1 MVASKIAR
9 ENHAGVYHF
18 YITRERGT
26 QLIETIFSQAVCAAV
41 TDWRESVT
49 FEQVLEYL
57 ACPGELGHELVPAIE
72 RELNIRNCSCA
83 EVQAFAWAQPC
94 LKLNAIFQ
102 PSDLPDTP
110 TDFCPVPD
118 VEGTALARVTAIA
131 CLAAINSATVSYGS
145 ENGGDLFVNLVVFPP
160 GRGKFTVK
168 SADKMSGHT
177 DGVTFPLRGYRDP
190 ANSRIA
196 PSPDFVCLSA
206 LRNPKQVPTTVMP
219 LDRLMERLSQ
229 EHIDELQK
237 PQYIIGSQLTFR
249 DGMVDILGDELEVD
263 DAQLLFPMNGK
274 WWIRFS
280 HSTTQIAETDQK
292 SAQEAMDAMKRACAD
307 CVIAVP
313 LQPGDIALVNN
324 RNALHGRS
332 EPGSEYGAQTRWLLR
347 TYGLDISNIDP
358 GQWHEG
364 STFMLYP

>member
-1 MVASKIAR
+1 M
-9 ENHAGVYHF
+9 
-18 YITRERGT
+18 
-26 QLIETIFSQAVCAAV
+26 IEAIFSQAVRAAV
-41 TDWRESVT
+41 TGWRANVSL
-49 FEQVLEYL
+49 EQMLDYL
-57 ACPGELGHELVPAIE
+57 TRPADLGRELVPAIE
-72 RELNIRNCSCA
+72 HELNSRGTCCA
-83 EVQAFAWAQPC
+83 EVQAYAWAQPC
-94 LKLNAIFQ
+94 LKLESVFETSA
-102 PSDLPDTP
+102 LPDTP

-118 VEGTALARVTAIA
+118 VEGTALARITAIG

-160 GRGKFTVK
+160 GRGQFTVK

-177 DGVTFPLRGYRDP
+177 DGVTFPVRGHRDP
-190 ANSRIA
+190 VNDRIA

-219 LDRLMERLSQ
+219 LDRLMECLSQ
-229 EHIDELQK
+229 EHIQALQK

-263 DAQLLFPMNGK
+263 DAQLLFSMNGS

-280 HSTTQIAETDQK
+280 HSTTQIADIGDK
-292 SAQEAMDAMKRACAD
+292 SAQEAMDALKKACAD
-307 CVIAVP
+307 CAILVP

-324 RNALHGRS
+324 RIALHGRS
-332 EPGSEYGAQTRWLLR
+332 EPGSDYGKQTRWLLR
-347 TYGLDISNIDP
+347 TYGLDVTDIHPS
-358 GQWHEG
+358 QWHDG